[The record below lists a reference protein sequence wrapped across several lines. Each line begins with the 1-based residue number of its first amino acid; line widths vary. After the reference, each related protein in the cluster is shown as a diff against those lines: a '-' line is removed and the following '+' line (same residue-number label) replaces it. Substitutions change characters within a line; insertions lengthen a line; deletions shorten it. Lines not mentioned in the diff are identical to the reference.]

1 MMVSMHHNYCPS
13 SERMGKKFWRFA
25 FACFFGLRFSFRGR
39 ALWRVEVGLHFLL
52 QPLIAAIAG
61 NSPGRAHPWH
71 TWSLRTFWSILHRQI
86 ISQLL
91 DLRGCWFFLLPNFF
105 EKNANGGW
113 LLDVL
118 VVPLDRG
125 NTFQVEVSPL
135 VPEPLSF
142 SCNIVTHFPS
152 RKSEI
157 PKKNN

>member
-1 MMVSMHHNYCPS
+1 M
-13 SERMGKKFWRFA
+13 
-25 FACFFGLRFSFRGR
+25 
-39 ALWRVEVGLHFLL
+39 HFLL
-52 QPLIAAIAG
+52 QPLIAAIAFRNARSG
-61 NSPGRAHPWH
+61 ASLAYLVTQNFLIH
-71 TWSLRTFWSILHRQI
+71 TTPPDNFTVTLTSEVVV
-86 ISQLL
+86 
-91 DLRGCWFFLLPNFF
+91 FFCCPIFF